1 MSAFEA
7 LDAARAA
14 GIEVRLDGKDLE
26 LSAHGELATDVVD
39 LLRRHK
45 RSIVS
50 LMQGRL
56 LALRQPIQA
65 WDPVDWRAF
74 FDERAG
80 IAEYD
85 GGLPRAEAEARAF
98 DCCIAEWLL
107 RNPIDSSPDRCL
119 GCGKQPRIDD
129 PLLAIGVVGSGEAW
143 LHCGC
148 VSPWRSARMAAAVAA
163 LTAMNIAAPAGSTV
177 TSKETTS
184 ASKATGRTGQ
194 TGSEN

>member
-26 LSAHGELATDVVD
+26 LSAPGELATGVIDM
-39 LLRRHK
+39 LRRHK

-80 IAEYD
+80 IAEYE
-85 GGLPRAEAEARAF
+85 GGVPRAEAEARAF

-107 RNPIDSSPDRCL
+107 RKPIDSSPERCL
-119 GCGKQPRIDD
+119 RCGKQAKTDD
-129 PLLAIGVVGSGEAW
+129 PLLAIGVVGAGQAW
-143 LHCGC
+143 LHREC
-148 VSPWRSARMAAAVAA
+148 VSGWHSARLAAAVAA
-163 LTAMNIAAPAGSTV
+163 LGAMNIAAPAGANLTAVPGS
-177 TSKETTS
+177 
-184 ASKATGRTGQ
+184 TGQ
-194 TGSEN
+194 IGGED

>member
-1 MSAFEA
+1 MSALEA

-26 LSAHGELATDVVD
+26 LSANGELATDVID
-39 LLRRHK
+39 MLRRHK

-65 WDPVDWRAF
+65 WDPVDWQAF

-98 DCCIAEWLL
+98 DCCVTEWLL
-107 RNPIDSSPDRCL
+107 RNPIDSSPDRCFE
-119 GCGKQPRIDD
+119 CGKSEELTIRSSPLA
-129 PLLAIGVVGSGEAW
+129 LLARDR
-143 LHCGC
+143 HGC
-148 VSPWRSARMAAAVAA
+148 IAAAFQRGVQ
-163 LTAMNIAAPAGSTV
+163 LEYMRRSPL
-177 TSKETTS
+177 
-184 ASKATGRTGQ
+184 
-194 TGSEN
+194 

>member
-14 GIEVRLDGKDLE
+14 GIEVRLGGKDLE
-26 LSAHGELATDVVD
+26 LSADGELATAVIDI
-39 LLRRHK
+39 LRRNK

-80 IAEYD
+80 IAEHD

-98 DCCIAEWLL
+98 DCCVAEWLL
-107 RNPIDSSPDRCL
+107 RNPIDSLPDRYL
-119 GCGKQPRIDD
+119 ECGESGKTDD
-129 PLLAIGVVGSGEAW
+129 PLLAIGV
-143 LHCGC
+143 
-148 VSPWRSARMAAAVAA
+148 
-163 LTAMNIAAPAGSTV
+163 
-177 TSKETTS
+177 
-184 ASKATGRTGQ
+184 
-194 TGSEN
+194 